1 MPPWA
6 PASMYFLAL
15 SQAPPALAMKMA
27 NAKPVTSAPA
37 RNPPSASTSMNPM
50 TSGTTTARA
59 PGASISRSEPFVE
72 MATHAAESGSTPGV
86 PSRSPGMSRNW
97 RRTSSIILLAARPTA
112 SMVSAANRNGTIAPR
127 NSPMNTS
134 TEPMSRLRLKDASAF
149 SRATS
154 NDLNSASAVSAAEP
168 TAKPL
173 AMAAVVL
180 PSESSASVT
189 SRTLGSSSAISAIP
203 PALSAMGP

>member
-1 MPPWA
+1 
-6 PASMYFLAL
+6 MYFLAL
-15 SQAPPALAMKMA
+15 SQAPPALAMKIA

-37 RNPPSASTSMNPM
+37 RKPPSASTSMNPI
-50 TSGTTTARA
+50 TRGTTTASA
-59 PGASISRSEPFVE
+59 PGASISRSDAFVE

-86 PSRSPGMSRNW
+86 PSRRPGISRNW

-112 SMVSAANRNGTIAPR
+112 SMVRAANRNGTIAPR

-134 TEPMSRLRLKDASAF
+134 IEPMSRLRAKLRPCSAAALIK
-149 SRATS
+149 ATS
-154 NDLNSASAVSAAEP
+154 NDLNKASAVSAAEP

-173 AMAAVVL
+173 ATAAVVL

-189 SRTLGSSSAISAIP
+189 SRTLGSSSAISAMP
-203 PALSAMGP
+203 PALSAIGP